1 MQGKKCVLLLVIFL
15 SSLCF
20 SPSVS
25 AEDIDGIEAN
35 SVNILPSQPVEGG
48 SITIQLGLQNTNGE
62 EKRVEYA
69 IYRDQISP
77 SFRLVKNVIEIPANS
92 LVEVNT
98 TWSGLTAGEKT
109 IWVEF
114 GLENGLLA
122 DFSQSFSVQSLPDL
136 EVTSVTFEPQ
146 NGAKSGEQVNFSA
159 TISNGGEFDA
169 ESSQVSLLVDQQSIF
184 VPVPPVTSQ
193 NSVVVQGSFLAPSSG
208 QWNLIFTADVED
220 DIVESDESN
229 DFEIQY
235 TVDSRVDFYHVG
247 GLSVIAVNESLTGP
261 WVYSGLLGMAD
272 GVGDYNVTLQLS
284 TTTPG
289 GAVITSPPFVVEISA
304 AVKSWEHTVAISDFN
319 LPVGVHDPEVIINPF
334 GTDAYIQEN
343 TTNDKV
349 STSIEILEIPDVVLD
364 PSAILMS
371 PIVNSGDL
379 VDWNVVIRNTGQTG
393 VSGIIKYVWTS
404 QDVEINQ
411 ESSTIYLSAAS
422 EISWS
427 PSIDLRT
434 EPGKHVANFEATWIP
449 EADSY
454 DAIFSNSKATGSVE
468 VEAPL
473 RLTWVESSIA
483 LKDANG
489 ETYNGPLSEGD
500 QYKLIIQLNTF
511 ATGSIN
517 YTCANNR
524 AQVFEIITLTA
535 SDDDGDGQDQVTLV
549 CTFTADAPTTMIQLV
564 PEDPLASSVFTRSW
578 STTADLTDVVQSQDD
593 NSFGTVLII
602 IVIILL
608 LVGVLIAAIILT
620 RESSEEVERDI
631 FDYCPACDGELEG
644 DEDKCPHCDFNL
656 KKARSKFHDCEECG
670 EFVPDLLENCPYCGA
685 QQDVSKYFKRREKIV
700 REKET
705 VALPEESE
713 DEEDEEVVVLGTE
726 DFDEAVKEFGFDADQ
741 LESDWDENL
750 AEAETQVED
759 AYDRQQELIEQQ
771 ELDDEELTE
780 IVEPTLKKA
789 SDSFSGVDL
798 DEVLG
803 QREDI
808 KPHLADDDE
817 ELSASDAKIRERLY
831 EITGEEGVLPG
842 DEVIVGMG
850 MSDRT
855 IAGNEVPDDAMDFS
869 FSDDSSPPPTKE
881 PAQEE
886 EKSRRSPRRR
896 APKRKETS
904 ADEVAEPVKMI
915 ECGVCGSEVKET
927 DTECASCGAR
937 FE

>member
-1 MQGKKCVLLLVIFL
+1 MQGKKSVLLLAIFL
-15 SSLCF
+15 SSLCY

-25 AEDIDGIEAN
+25 AEEIDGIAAN
-35 SVNILPSQPVEGG
+35 SVNILPSQPIEGG
-48 SITIQLGLQNTNGE
+48 SITIQLGLQNTNSE

-77 SFRLVKNVIEIPANS
+77 SFRLVKNVVEVPANS

-98 TWSGLTAGEKT
+98 TWSGLTAGDKT

-114 GLENGLLA
+114 GIENGLLA
-122 DFSQSFSVQSLPDL
+122 DFSQSFTVQSLPDL
-136 EVTSVTFEPQ
+136 EVTSVTFEPES
-146 NGAKSGEQVNFSA
+146 GVKSGEQVNFSA

-169 ESSQVSLLVDQQSIF
+169 DSSQVRLIVDQQSIF
-184 VPVPPVTSQ
+184 VSVPQITSQ
-193 NSVVVQGSFLAPSSG
+193 NSVVVEGSFVAPSSG
-208 QWNLIFTADVED
+208 QWDLLFTADVED
-220 DIVESDESN
+220 NIVESDENN

-261 WVYSGLLGMAD
+261 WVYSGILGMAN
-272 GVGDYNVTLQLS
+272 GVGDYNVTLRLS
-284 TTTPG
+284 ATTAG
-289 GAVITSPPFVVEISA
+289 GTVITSPPFVVGISA
-304 AVKSWEHTVAISDFN
+304 AVKSWEHTVTISDFN
-319 LPVGVHDPEVIINPF
+319 LPVGVHEPEVMINPF
-334 GTDAYIQEN
+334 GTDEYIQEN
-343 TTNDKV
+343 SSNDKV
-349 STSIEILEIPDVVLD
+349 TTSIEILEIPDVVLD

-379 VDWNVVIRNTGQTG
+379 VDWNVVIRNTGQTA
-393 VSGIIKYVWTS
+393 VSGVIKYVWTS
-404 QDVEINQ
+404 QGVEINQ
-411 ESSTIYLSAAS
+411 ESSPIYLSAAS

-427 PSIDLRT
+427 PPIDLRT
-434 EPGKHVANFEATWIP
+434 EPGKHVAHFEATWIP
-449 EADSY
+449 ASDSY
-454 DAIFSNSKATGSVE
+454 DAIFSNSKATGSVD

-473 RLTWVESSIA
+473 RLTWVESSVS
-483 LKDANG
+483 LKDANQ
-489 ETYNGPLSEGD
+489 ETHVGPLSEGE
-500 QYKLIIQLNTF
+500 QYSLILQLNTF

-517 YTCANNR
+517 YTCANNK
-524 AQVFEIITLTA
+524 AQVFEIISLTA
-535 SDDDGDGQDQVTLV
+535 SDEDGDGQDQVTLV

-564 PEDPLASSVFTRSW
+564 PEDPLASSVYTRSW
-578 STTADLTDVVQSQDD
+578 STTADLTDVVQSQND
-593 NSFGTVLII
+593 NSIGTVFII
-602 IVIILL
+602 IMIILL

-656 KKARSKFHDCEECG
+656 KKARSKFHDCDECG

-685 QQDVSKYFKRREKIV
+685 QQDVSKYFKRRERIV

-713 DEEDEEVVVLGTE
+713 EEDEDEDEVVQGTE
-726 DFDEAVKEFGFDADQ
+726 DFDEAVKEFGFDAAQ

-771 ELDDEELTE
+771 ELDDEELSE

-850 MSDRT
+850 ISDRT

-869 FSDDSSPPPTKE
+869 FTDDTSQAKE
-881 PAQEE
+881 STQKE

-904 ADEVAEPVKMI
+904 AGEAPEPVKMV
-915 ECGVCGSEVKET
+915 ECGVCGSELKET
-927 DTECASCGAR
+927 DTECASCGSR